1 MKNLDIKNDWT
12 VLELQKL
19 YDLPF
24 NDLLWRS
31 HELHRKY
38 HNPNEIQ
45 ISTLMSIKTG
55 GCPEDCKYC
64 SQSIRYDTDINLEKT
79 LPLSDIIKQAKD
91 AKESG
96 ATRFCM
102 GAAWRNLTKSNLAKV
117 KEMVKEVKD
126 LGLETCV
133 TLGML
138 SGTQAEELKE
148 VGLDYYNHNLD
159 TSEEYYK
166 KVVTTRTYQDRL
178 DTLKHVRDAGVKVC
192 TGGILGLGE
201 ENIDRVK
208 LIQVLANLEV
218 HPESVP
224 INRLVKVEGTP
235 YFDNFDVDEFDF
247 IRVIALARIAMP
259 KAYVRL
265 SAGRDAM
272 NDQMQ
277 ALCFFAGANSIFYG
291 EELLTTKN
299 STIDHDRKLLKKLK
313 INTMGN
319 SNSSEKI
326 ESDEL
331 PTEKKLKDI
340 PVAINNIQKPHAS

>member
-1 MKNLDIKNDWT
+1 MKDSKIKNNWST
-12 VLELQKL
+12 KELQDI

-24 NDLLWRS
+24 NDLIWKAQNI
-31 HELHRKY
+31 HREF

-79 LPLSDIIKQAKD
+79 LPLADIVKQAKA
-91 AKESG
+91 AKASG
-96 ATRFCM
+96 ASRFCM
-102 GAAWRNLTKSNLAKV
+102 GAAWRNLTQSNLSKV
-117 KEMVKEVKD
+117 KDMVKEVKS

-133 TLGML
+133 TLGMV
-138 SGTQAEELKE
+138 SDAQAKELKD

-192 TGGILGLGE
+192 SGGILGLGE

-224 INRLVKVEGTP
+224 INRLVKVKGTP
-235 YFDNFDVDEFDF
+235 YFDNKEIDEFDF

-259 KAYVRL
+259 KSFVRL
-265 SAGRDAM
+265 SAGRDTM
-272 NDQMQ
+272 NDHMQ
-277 ALCFFAGANSIFYG
+277 SLCFLAGANSIFYG

-299 STIDHDRKLLKKLK
+299 STIEHDQELLKKLK
-313 INTMGN
+313 ITSM
-319 SNSSEKI
+319 SSGTSTNPSQGVTI
-326 ESDEL
+326 DDN
-331 PTEKKLKDI
+331 KLEHI
-340 PVAINNIQKPHAS
+340 NVAVKTV

>member
-1 MKNLDIKNDWT
+1 MKDSKIKNNWST
-12 VLELQKL
+12 KELQDI

-24 NDLLWRS
+24 NDLIWKAQNI
-31 HELHRKY
+31 HRKF

-79 LPLSDIIKQAKD
+79 LPLADIVKQAKA
-91 AKESG
+91 AKASG
-96 ATRFCM
+96 ASRFCM
-102 GAAWRNLTKSNLAKV
+102 GAAWRNLTQSNLSKV
-117 KEMVKEVKD
+117 KDMVREVKS

-133 TLGML
+133 TLGMV
-138 SGTQAEELKE
+138 SDAQAKELKD

-192 TGGILGLGE
+192 SGGILGLGE

-224 INRLVKVEGTP
+224 INRLVKVKGTP
-235 YFDNFDVDEFDF
+235 YFDNKEIDEFDF

-259 KAYVRL
+259 KSFVRL
-265 SAGRDAM
+265 SAGRDTM
-272 NDQMQ
+272 NDHMQ
-277 ALCFFAGANSIFYG
+277 SLCFLAGANSIFYG

-299 STIDHDRKLLKKLK
+299 STIEHDQELLKKLK
-313 INTMGN
+313 ITSMPLATSTNTSQIVTIDDN
-319 SNSSEKI
+319 
-326 ESDEL
+326 
-331 PTEKKLKDI
+331 KLENI
-340 PVAINNIQKPHAS
+340 NVAVKTV

>member
-1 MKNLDIKNDWT
+1 MKDSKIKNNWST
-12 VLELQKL
+12 KELQDI

-24 NDLLWRS
+24 NDLIWKAQNI
-31 HELHRKY
+31 HRKF

-79 LPLSDIIKQAKD
+79 LPLADIVKQAKA
-91 AKESG
+91 AKASG
-96 ATRFCM
+96 ASRFCM
-102 GAAWRNLTKSNLAKV
+102 GAAWRNLTQSNLSKV
-117 KEMVKEVKD
+117 KDMVREVKS

-133 TLGML
+133 TLGMV
-138 SGTQAEELKE
+138 SDAQAKELKD

-192 TGGILGLGE
+192 SGGILGLGE

-224 INRLVKVEGTP
+224 INRLVKVKGTP
-235 YFDNFDVDEFDF
+235 YFDNNDIDEFDF

-259 KAYVRL
+259 KSFVRL
-265 SAGRDAM
+265 SAGRDTM
-272 NDQMQ
+272 NDHMQ
-277 ALCFFAGANSIFYG
+277 SLCFLAGANSIFYG

-299 STIDHDRKLLKKLK
+299 STIEHDQELLKKLK
-313 INTMGN
+313 ITSMPLATSTNTSQIVTIDDN
-319 SNSSEKI
+319 
-326 ESDEL
+326 
-331 PTEKKLKDI
+331 KLENI
-340 PVAINNIQKPHAS
+340 NVAVKTV

>member
-1 MKNLDIKNDWT
+1 MKNTDIKNNWT
-12 VLELQKL
+12 IKELQDI

-24 NDLLWRS
+24 NDLLWKAQI
-31 HELHRKY
+31 LHRKY
-38 HNPNEIQ
+38 HNPNEVQ

-91 AKESG
+91 AKNNG
-96 ATRFCM
+96 ASRFCM
-102 GAAWRNLTKSNLAKV
+102 GAAWRNLTQSNLLKV
-117 KEMVKEVKD
+117 KQMVKEVKS

-138 SGTQAEELKE
+138 TNSQAKDLKDS
-148 VGLDYYNHNLD
+148 GLDYYNHNLD

-192 TGGILGLGE
+192 SGGILGLGE
-201 ENIDRVK
+201 ENIDRIK
-208 LIQVLANLEV
+208 LIQVLANLEL

-247 IRVIALARIAMP
+247 IKVVALARIAMP
-259 KAYVRL
+259 QSYVRL
-265 SAGRDAM
+265 SAGRDTM

-277 ALCFFAGANSIFYG
+277 ALCFLAGANSIFYG

-299 STIDHDRKLLKKLK
+299 SSIKHDQELLKKLK
-313 INTMGN
+313 IETMAID
-319 SNSSEKI
+319 SSADKLDSIHAKEEKLENI
-326 ESDEL
+326 S
-331 PTEKKLKDI
+331 I
-340 PVAINNIQKPHAS
+340 AIKNI

>member
-192 TGGILGLGE
+192 SGGILGLGE
-201 ENIDRVK
+201 ENID
-208 LIQVLANLEV
+208 Q
-218 HPESVP
+218 S
-224 INRLVKVEGTP
+224 
-235 YFDNFDVDEFDF
+235 
-247 IRVIALARIAMP
+247 
-259 KAYVRL
+259 
-265 SAGRDAM
+265 
-272 NDQMQ
+272 
-277 ALCFFAGANSIFYG
+277 
-291 EELLTTKN
+291 
-299 STIDHDRKLLKKLK
+299 K
-313 INTMGN
+313 IN
-319 SNSSEKI
+319 SSF
-326 ESDEL
+326 S
-331 PTEKKLKDI
+331 
-340 PVAINNIQKPHAS
+340 KPRSTPRVSPNK

>member
-1 MKNLDIKNDWT
+1 MKDSKIKNNWST
-12 VLELQKL
+12 RELQDI

-24 NDLLWRS
+24 NDLIWKAQNT
-31 HELHRKY
+31 HRKF

-64 SQSIRYDTDINLEKT
+64 SQSIRYNTDINLEKT
-79 LPLSDIIKQAKD
+79 LPLADIVKQAKA
-91 AKESG
+91 AKASG
-96 ATRFCM
+96 ASRFCM
-102 GAAWRNLTKSNLAKV
+102 GAAWRNLTQSNLSKV
-117 KEMVKEVKD
+117 KDMVREVKN

-133 TLGML
+133 TLGMV
-138 SGTQAEELKE
+138 SDAQAKELKD

-166 KVVTTRTYQDRL
+166 EVVTTRTYQDRL

-192 TGGILGLGE
+192 SGGILGLGE
-201 ENIDRVK
+201 NNIDRVK

-224 INRLVKVEGTP
+224 INRLVKVKGTP
-235 YFDNFDVDEFDF
+235 YFDNNDIDEFDF

-259 KAYVRL
+259 KSFVRL
-265 SAGRDAM
+265 SAGRDTM
-272 NDQMQ
+272 NDHMQ
-277 ALCFFAGANSIFYG
+277 SLCFLAGANSIFYG

-299 STIDHDRKLLKKLK
+299 STIEHDQELLKKLK
-313 INTMGN
+313 ITSMSLATSTNPLQKVT
-319 SNSSEKI
+319 I
-326 ESDEL
+326 DEN
-331 PTEKKLKDI
+331 KLERI
-340 PVAINNIQKPHAS
+340 NVAVKTV

>member
-1 MKNLDIKNDWT
+1 
-12 VLELQKL
+12 
-19 YDLPF
+19 
-24 NDLLWRS
+24 
-31 HELHRKY
+31 
-38 HNPNEIQ
+38 
-45 ISTLMSIKTG
+45 
-55 GCPEDCKYC
+55 
-64 SQSIRYDTDINLEKT
+64 
-79 LPLSDIIKQAKD
+79 
-91 AKESG
+91 
-96 ATRFCM
+96 
-102 GAAWRNLTKSNLAKV
+102 LTKSNLAKV

-192 TGGILGLGE
+192 SGGILGLGE

-247 IRVIALARIAMP
+247 VRVIALARIAMP

-313 INTMGN
+313 INTMGS
-319 SNSSEKI
+319 SNSSEKV
-326 ESDEL
+326 EL
-331 PTEKKLKDI
+331 NEIPDRKKLKDI
-340 PVAINNIQKPHAS
+340 PVAIDNIQKPHAS